1 MKYEIRNMTR
11 KDLDIAIE
19 WAAQEGWNPGL
30 KDADCFY
37 QTDPDG
43 FFIGQLNGEPVA
55 TISAVKYNNEFG
67 FVGFYIV
74 KKEFRGQGY
83 GHKIW
88 QAASHHIKNVC
99 TGLDGVVAQQESYES
114 DGYIKAFNQFRFE
127 EQDVRGARD
136 NEILDIKDIPFEKI
150 LEYDNNIIKYN
161 RKTFL
166 KCWLNM
172 EGTYACGIMRND
184 KVAGYGLIRACRNG
198 YKIGPLFADDF
209 IIAEKIYLAL
219 ADYATGNTVYLDV
232 PEANK
237 IGFELAKKHV
247 RKYVFETARMY
258 KNGFLNQETDKI
270 FGVTT
275 FELG

>member
-1 MKYEIRNMTR
+1 MTR

-37 QTDPDG
+37 QTDPNG
-43 FFIGQLNGEPVA
+43 FFIGELDGEPIS
-55 TISAVKYNNEFG
+55 TISAVKYGNEFG
-67 FVGFYIV
+67 FIGFYIV
-74 KKEFRGQGY
+74 KNEFRGHGY

-88 QAASHHIKNVC
+88 QVASDYLKDIC
-99 TGLDGVVAQQESYES
+99 SGLDGVVAQQASYES
-114 DGYIKAFNQFRFE
+114 HGYVKAFNQFRFE
-127 EQDVRGARD
+127 EQDVRGARES
-136 NEILDIKDIPFEKI
+136 EILDIKNIPFEKI
-150 LEYDNNIIKYN
+150 FEYDNHIVKYN

-166 KCWLNM
+166 NCWLNM
-172 EGTYACGIMRND
+172 EGTYACGIMRKDKND
-184 KVAGYGLIRACRNG
+184 KVVGYGLIRHCRNG
-198 YKIGPLFADDF
+198 FKIGPLFADDF
-209 IIAEKIYLAL
+209 VIAEKIYLAL

-237 IGFELAKKHV
+237 MGLELAKKYV

-258 KNGFLNQETDKI
+258 KNGFLNQETGKI

>member
-1 MKYEIRNMTR
+1 MTR
-11 KDLDIAIE
+11 NDLDVAIK
-19 WAAQEGWNPGL
+19 WAAEEGWNPGL

-37 QTDPDG
+37 QTDPNG
-43 FFIGQLNGEPVA
+43 FFIGELNDEPIA
-55 TISAVKYNNEFG
+55 TISAVKYGNEFG
-67 FVGFYIV
+67 FLGFYIV
-74 KKEFRGQGY
+74 KNEFRGQGY

-88 QAASHHIKNVC
+88 QAASDYLGNVC
-99 TGLDGVVAQQESYES
+99 SGLDGVVAQQSSYES
-114 DGYIKAFNQFRFE
+114 DGYVKAFNQFRFE

-136 NEILDIKDIPFEKI
+136 SEILDIKDIPFEKI
-150 LEYDNNIIKYN
+150 LEYDNHVVKYN
-161 RKTFL
+161 RETFL
-166 KCWLNM
+166 RCWLNM
-172 EGTYACGIMRND
+172 QGTYACGIMRDD
-184 KVAGYGLIRACRNG
+184 KLAGYGLIRACKHG

-237 IGFELAKKHV
+237 IGFELANKHV

-258 KNGFLNQETDKI
+258 KNGKLNQETDKI
-270 FGVTT
+270 FGVTS